1 MQAAGCRRVL
11 LSRPHLFEGAKMT
24 RFNNPLK
31 HVRIASPCNAD
42 WDQMIGNERARF
54 CGQCSLNVYNLSSLG
69 RREAEQLIS
78 QNEGR
83 LCIRY
88 YRRTDGS
95 IITRN
100 CPVGLRALKR
110 RLKLVARAIASAV
123 LSFFAGVGFYDLLV
137 PPSREFVM
145 GLMAV
150 EPQPRLVTMGEIVAP
165 KPSQPPAIAPPVG
178 RRLSRKQFRER

>member
-1 MQAAGCRRVL
+1 
-11 LSRPHLFEGAKMT
+11 MT

-31 HVRIASPCNAD
+31 HVHIASPCTAD
-42 WDQMIGNERARF
+42 WDQMIGNERMRF
-54 CGQCSLNVYNLSSLG
+54 CGQCSLNVYNLSRMS

-88 YRRTDGS
+88 YRRKDGS

-100 CPVGLRALKR
+100 CPVGLRAMKR
-110 RLKLVARAIASAV
+110 RLKLVGRAVASAV
-123 LSFFAGVGFYDLLV
+123 LSFFAGVGFYEVLV

-145 GLMAV
+145 GVMAV
-150 EPQPRLVTMGEIVAP
+150 EPPPRAVTMGEMVAP
-165 KPSQPPAIAPPVG
+165 EPSQPPAIAPPVG
-178 RRLSRKQFRER
+178 RRLSRKQYPER